1 MYKTLAPDCIGH
13 RVGLEESAPLAEKYG
28 FDGIWFNIERDA
40 QMPVEKT
47 KEILER
53 YHLKAA
59 GFGLPVEYRKDEETY
74 RKDMEKLEEYVQ
86 YAAACGIH
94 RCITWIIPASDEL
107 TYEENFNLHR
117 ERLGAAAEILKKY
130 DISLGLEFLGPPKL
144 RAGKKYEFIHTLDQ
158 MLELC
163 RAIGTGNMGILM
175 DVWHWDMAGQTFED
189 FAKFPD
195 ESWVV
200 CAHIMDAPAGIPREE
215 QEDVVRALPGST
227 GVLRIGEFF
236 EGLKNM
242 GYTGPVLAE
251 PFVKELGEMEFEKA
265 VAVVSEAI
273 DKVWPKEA

>member
-1 MYKTLAPDCIGH
+1 M
-13 RVGLEESAPLAEKYG
+13 
-28 FDGIWFNIERDA
+28 
-40 QMPVEKT
+40 
-47 KEILER
+47 
-53 YHLKAA
+53 
-59 GFGLPVEYRKDEETY
+59 
-74 RKDMEKLEEYVQ
+74 
-86 YAAACGIH
+86 
-94 RCITWIIPASDEL
+94 
-107 TYEENFNLHR
+107 
-117 ERLGAAAEILKKY
+117 KKY